1 MKTDTE
7 TNESFTDWML
17 PFKRDADKNWE
28 SMDDNGLIK
37 TRVFGAIFEFIIF
50 HR

>member
-17 PFKRDADKNWE
+17 PFLKE
-28 SMDDNGLIK
+28 MVIK
-37 TRVFGAIFEFIIF
+37 TKEA
-50 HR
+50 